1 MTRERI
7 EVLGGGTYSP
17 TGGRPKKTA
26 DQVALDMLESKF
38 HALEAKTA
46 REEVKRLAYHKELR
60 ALRKKARRESKVL
73 SLHTAHS
80 CHH

>member
-17 TGGRPKKTA
+17 TGGRPNKTA
-26 DQVALDMLESKF
+26 DRVALDMLESKF

-46 REEVKRLAYHKELR
+46 REEVKRL
-60 ALRKKARRESKVL
+60 S
-73 SLHTAHS
+73 SIS
-80 CHH
+80 